1 MPMESQ
7 FARADA
13 PAQGKALAAY
23 SVLMSVWA
31 GEKPELLTQSLDSL
45 LSQTVPP
52 NEIVLVED
60 GPLTPGLEEAIAS
73 VRERAQGI
81 LKTVPLPKNAGLGAA
96 LKAGLTHCSFELVA
110 RMDSDDICY
119 PERMQRQLE
128 YFAAHPETDILSGV
142 IDEFDG
148 EPKNITGSRVVP
160 LQNDDIWAFA
170 KTRSPFNHAAV
181 MFKKSSVLKA
191 GSYRGDLPRV
201 EDHDLWMRMYRNGAV
216 GANLSDHL
224 LLVRGGRDMHKRR
237 HGLRKAR
244 ALRQFY
250 REMYLQGEIGYAHYL
265 ADVFCACG
273 LQLMPAWLHS
283 LCYKLLR
290 KNTKPYTAPKKG
302 AAKAP
307 SLPRGDRLLRELTS
321 EESDDLRAQELALY
335 RDVKRVCD
343 EKGLRLILSGGSCL
357 GAVREGGFIPWDD
370 DMDAVMPRADYERL
384 RELFDRT
391 LGERYEMHCPA
402 CEGHAPT
409 NLFMKISLKGAGGY
423 AQVMQAGTPAP
434 TGPWLDIVP
443 MEYAPESV
451 LRRWIKGLACDA
463 LAFGAVS
470 RYLYQFRNP
479 LARAY
484 MSDTLRRRL
493 LYALRLALGFALS
506 FKSYEAWY
514 ALYDRFSQGEES
526 AFVTFPAGIRHYIGE
541 ALPLESVLPPA
552 QGTFEGEPCLLP
564 AKAHSYLKQLYGSD
578 YLTPPPPEA
587 RRGHLFLKREYEDR
601 LR

>member
-31 GEKPELLTQSLDSL
+31 GEKPERLKESLDSL
-45 LSQTVPP
+45 LTQTVPP
-52 NEIVLVED
+52 DEIVLVED
-60 GPLTPGLEEAIAS
+60 GPLTPALEDVITEALKKAPES
-73 VRERAQGI
+73 
-81 LKTVPLPKNAGLGAA
+81 LKTVPLPKNLGLGGA
-96 LKAGLTHCSFELVA
+96 LKEGLTHCSYELVA

-119 PERMQRQLE
+119 PERMQKQLE
-128 YFAAHPETDILSGV
+128 YFSAHPETDILSGV
-142 IDEFDG
+142 IDEFDTV
-148 EPKNITGSRVVP
+148 PTNITGSRVVP
-160 LQNDDIWAFA
+160 LANGDIWAFA

-191 GSYRGDLPRV
+191 GSYRGDLIRV

-224 LLVRGGRDMHKRR
+224 LLVRGGKDMHKRR
-237 HGLRKAR
+237 HGLKNAR
-244 ALRQFY
+244 ALQRFY

-265 ADVFCACG
+265 MDVFCACG
-273 LQLMPAWLHS
+273 LQLMPSWLHS

-290 KNTKPYTAPKKG
+290 NNTRPYTAPPKD
-302 AAKAP
+302 ANKAP
-307 SLPRGDRLLRELTS
+307 ALPRGERLLRELTPEQS
-321 EESDDLRAQELALY
+321 SALRAQELSIY

-343 EKGLRLILSGGSCL
+343 EQGLSLILSGGSCL

-384 RELFDRT
+384 KNIFDKT
-391 LGERYEMHCPA
+391 LGDRYELNCPA
-402 CEGHAPT
+402 LEGHAPT

-443 MEYAPESV
+443 MEYAPENM
-451 LRRWIKGLACDA
+451 LKRWGKGLLCDA

-470 RYLYQFRNP
+470 RYLYKFRNP
-479 LARAY
+479 VSRAY
-484 MSDTLRRRL
+484 MSDTLLRRL
-493 LYALRLALGFALS
+493 LYALRLLLGFILS
-506 FKSYEAWY
+506 FKSYEEWY
-514 ALYDRFSQGEES
+514 ALFDRFSQGEES
-526 AFVTFPAGIRHYIGE
+526 AYVTFPAGIRHYIGE
-541 ALPLESVLPPA
+541 ALPLESVLPPST
-552 QGTFEGEPCLLP
+552 GEFEGEACLLP
-564 AKAHSYLKQLYGSD
+564 NKAHSYLKQLYGSD

-587 RRGHLFLKREYEDR
+587 RRGHLFLKTEYEDVAK
-601 LR
+601 